1 MLARLLFLGAVLGI
15 GALSARLPDW
25 YERELEDVAF
35 AARLVQDK
43 GAIQA
48 LVGDKLE
55 GSVVFVELQ
64 VRPLYG
70 SKVKLGREEF
80 LVRARNTNDT
90 SRAQSPH
97 RIAGD
102 KILRMSGKRKI
113 KPSVEVVSDPRD
125 SRVWGGA
132 PGTGTE
138 PERIESPR
146 QVVVVGASR
155 EDRRKPE
162 QADTGT
168 DSVAER
174 LQELE
179 LPLETED
186 AAVSGYLYFEIPADI
201 SRKQLELSYA
211 GSLGEF
217 LIKFGASD

>member
-1 MLARLLFLGAVLGI
+1 MLARLLFLGTVLVL

-70 SKVKLGREEF
+70 SKVKLGRDEF

-90 SRAQSPH
+90 SPAQSPH

-102 KILRMSGKRKI
+102 KVLHMSGKRKI
-113 KPSVEVVSDPRD
+113 KPSAKVVSDPRD

-162 QADTGT
+162 QTDTGT
-168 DSVAER
+168 DSVAKR

-211 GSLGEF
+211 GALGEF
-217 LIKFGASD
+217 LIEFGASD